1 MVEQLTRTE
10 FCTIDGPV
18 EAVAGKFGPQFQFK
32 ATVPWTIYPPMFWVE
47 QKLMPL
53 AATAEQREALKGTGH
68 WATFRRGPLQKD
80 QDGNPKDS
88 ELDYSYRWDII
99 AWDVPAPVG
108 GGTGSGGTGGGTGG
122 GRKSDR
128 ERISIERQVA
138 YKGVIE
144 LAVAQLIEIAEI
156 PDLTDRFAESIAGDG
171 MDEPSNDEVEP
182 PVDNSEGHMV
192 RDAESLGA
200 VIIEET
206 PIETQPQAP
215 APCATH
221 GGAIFE
227 YKQGASGVSRWT
239 HLKTDGGWCVYDG
252 ELPGMPPQPLPF

>member
-32 ATVPWTIYPPMFWVE
+32 ATVPWTIYAPMFWVN
-47 QKLMPL
+47 QSLMPL

-68 WATFRRGPLQKD
+68 WATFKRGPLQKD
-80 QDGNPKDS
+80 QFENLKDP
-88 ELDYSYRWDII
+88 ELEYSYRWDII
-99 AWDVPAPVG
+99 SWDVPAPVG
-108 GGTGSGGTGGGTGG
+108 GGTGSGTGRTGGTN
-122 GRKSDR
+122 S
-128 ERISIERQVA
+128 SIERQVA
-138 YKGVIE
+138 FKGVIE
-144 LAVAQLIEIAEI
+144 LVLAQLIEIADI
-156 PDLTDRFAESIAGDG
+156 PDFTNRFAEIIAGG
-171 MDEPSNDEVEP
+171 GLEVAP

-206 PIETQPQAP
+206 PIETQTQPQAP

-221 GGAIFE
+221 GGATFE
-227 YKQGASGVSRWT
+227 YRQGASGVSRWT
-239 HLKTDGGWCVYDG
+239 HLKADGGWCVYDG
-252 ELPGMPPQPLPF
+252 ELPGMPPQPIPNF

>member
-10 FCTIDGPV
+10 FCTIEGPV
-18 EAVAGKFGPQFQFK
+18 EAVTGKYGPQYQFK
-32 ATVPWTIYPPMFWVE
+32 AAAPWSIYAPMFWVE
-47 QKLMPL
+47 QKLMPR

-80 QDGNPKDS
+80 QEGNPKDS

-99 AWDVPAPVG
+99 AWDVDAPTG
-108 GGTGSGGTGGGTGG
+108 GSTGGGTGGGTGRTG
-122 GRKSDR
+122 GTNR
-128 ERISIERQVA
+128 SIERQVA
-138 YKGVIE
+138 FKGVIE
-144 LAVAQLIEIAEI
+144 LVLAQLIEIADI
-156 PDLTDRFAESIAGDG
+156 PDFTDRFAGIIAGDG
-171 MDEPSNDEVEP
+171 MDEPSNDEVAP

-206 PIETQPQAP
+206 LNEAPAP

-221 GGAIFE
+221 GGAVFE
-227 YKQGASGVSRWT
+227 YKQGVSGVSRWT
-239 HLKTDGGWCVYDG
+239 HLKADGGWCIFDG
-252 ELPGMPPQPLPF
+252 ELPGMPPTPVPNF